1 MSDQEKCPIYPSML
15 KAYCSH
21 CQGTGRGT
29 AANPKF
35 SLREATFKGHPV
47 AEILKDGASIHMW
60 DDHFQFGRR
69 KAEMLVA
76 CIDVLRDF
84 WRSNGDE
91 DDIFVPRV
99 IENQGRRLRIRTHVE
114 KHPDFE
120 RSDGQTVEKSW
131 LQLQAL
137 PPDDDHIGLGVLKC
151 RAVCELEEELK
162 RWLRKQR
169 VRLYF
174 YRGGAQGT
182 FLVLLFLPAR

>member
-15 KAYCSH
+15 RAYCSH
-21 CQGTGRGT
+21 CQGTGRGA

-35 SLREATFKGHPV
+35 SLSEATFTGHPV
-47 AEILKDGASIHMW
+47 VEILKDGASIHMW

-91 DDIFVPRV
+91 DSIFVPRV
-99 IENQGRRLRIRTHVE
+99 IENQGWRLRIRTHVE

-120 RSDGQTVEKSW
+120 RSDGQTVEESW
-131 LQLQAL
+131 C
-137 PPDDDHIGLGVLKC
+137 GY
-151 RAVCELEEELK
+151 K
-162 RWLRKQR
+162 RCPRTMTTS
-169 VRLYF
+169 VS
-174 YRGGAQGT
+174 
-182 FLVLLFLPAR
+182 V